1 LYDEELKGSAPSK
14 SPPPQAERLANTQNL
29 IIEAHSA
36 KVTLQLMKLKSEIL
50 NPKSKIGSS
59 LPVME
64 HFYTLQGEGFHQGK
78 AAYFIRLGGC
88 DVGCVWCDVKDSW
101 DAEKHPK
108 LTIESLKLKVKETPA
123 EIVVITGGEP
133 LMHDLDELTNELQ
146 AAGLRTNIET
156 SGAHSLSGSWDWIC
170 LSPKKFKAPLP
181 GIIPLANELKIVV
194 FNKSD
199 FDWAEKYAALVSPS
213 CKLFLQ
219 PEWDKA
225 AEITPLIIEYIKAHP
240 QWELSLQ
247 IHKYINVP

>member
-1 LYDEELKGSAPSK
+1 MK
-14 SPPPQAERLANTQNL
+14 SEIAN
-29 IIEAHSA
+29 
-36 KVTLQLMKLKSEIL
+36 LKSEIT
-50 NPKSKIGSS
+50 S

-101 DAEKHPK
+101 DAAKHALFEVRNLRLMVEK
-108 LTIESLKLKVKETPA
+108 TPA

-133 LMHDLDELTNELQ
+133 LMYNLDALTLELRS
-146 AAGLRTNIET
+146 AGLRTHIET
-156 SGAHSLSGSWDWIC
+156 SGAYPLTGSWDWIC
-170 LSPKKFKAPLP
+170 LSPKKFKAPLAEV
-181 GIIPLANELKIVV
+181 IPFANELKVVV

-199 FDWAEKYAALVSPS
+199 FDWAEKYAAQVSPT
-213 CKLFLQ
+213 CKLYLQ
-219 PEWDKA
+219 PEWSKA
-225 AEITPLIIEYIKAHP
+225 GEITPLIIDYIKANP